1 MDLRNLNSQLN
12 AKFLKSSLGIRI
24 RRKDGLHFYRFKVE
38 VLYTNCG
45 SRYVVR
51 KTFGLAE
58 FVF

>member
-1 MDLRNLNSQLN
+1 M
-12 AKFLKSSLGIRI
+12 GTRI